1 MATDQQ
7 SFVQNIQTLFDAGA
21 IGELT
26 DRQLLERLKADDRDA
41 SELAFAVLVQRH
53 GPMVFHACCS
63 IVRNRHE
70 AEDAFQATFLILFR
84 KAGSLWLHDSIGP
97 WLYGVACRVAS
108 CARSA
113 AIRRRALERKSAE
126 RVKLTVDDASWD
138 DRDSVLHEELGRLPI
153 GYRMAVMLCDL
164 EGLTH
169 EQAARQLGLPAGTVR
184 SRLARGRQ
192 RLRDRLIRRGLAP
205 AVVPMG
211 AWLARDSVPASLT
224 TITVENALRFAA
236 GKGATGPMAS
246 TIALMEGALRVM
258 FVSKLKSITALGL
271 AAGALIGG
279 GALVGHG
286 AMGRAQVATA
296 AVKPEPV
303 DQAGLQVQPG
313 DEVLSGAKRLSPSA
327 QARIDASKTLRDTM
341 MRRFTDGEIDAITYL
356 QAQRRYNDVV
366 VDVGEKTVA
375 DRVHFLEL
383 LVRGLKSFEHL
394 AGEMR
399 AAGRG
404 HDIDRLV
411 IESERLE
418 AEEALAKARAKLTAG
433 AAAAKARL
441 KVAEKLRDQMHRLF
455 TGGETNFDEYLFW
468 QQRYN
473 DTAREVM
480 LLSGGNMKQLLENQ
494 LTAMNQLKQLV
505 ERSVDQGIV
514 QQSAILKVEF
524 YRLEIEE
531 ALARVQAE
539 SQIVGDK
546 E

>member
-1 MATDQQ
+1 
-7 SFVQNIQTLFDAGA
+7 
-21 IGELT
+21 
-26 DRQLLERLKADDRDA
+26 
-41 SELAFAVLVQRH
+41 
-53 GPMVFHACCS
+53 
-63 IVRNRHE
+63 
-70 AEDAFQATFLILFR
+70 
-84 KAGSLWLHDSIGP
+84 
-97 WLYGVACRVAS
+97 
-108 CARSA
+108 
-113 AIRRRALERKSAE
+113 
-126 RVKLTVDDASWD
+126 
-138 DRDSVLHEELGRLPI
+138 
-153 GYRMAVMLCDL
+153 
-164 EGLTH
+164 
-169 EQAARQLGLPAGTVR
+169 
-184 SRLARGRQ
+184 
-192 RLRDRLIRRGLAP
+192 
-205 AVVPMG
+205 
-211 AWLARDSVPASLT
+211 
-224 TITVENALRFAA
+224 
-236 GKGATGPMAS
+236 
-246 TIALMEGALRVM
+246 
-258 FVSKLKSITALGL
+258 
-271 AAGALIGG
+271 
-279 GALVGHG
+279 
-286 AMGRAQVATA
+286 
-296 AVKPEPV
+296 
-303 DQAGLQVQPG
+303 
-313 DEVLSGAKRLSPSA
+313 
-327 QARIDASKTLRDTM
+327 
-341 MRRFTDGEIDAITYL
+341 
-356 QAQRRYNDVV
+356 V